1 MARHRAD
8 WWAERIEELEQS
20 GDAKGIARRHGIRE
34 KTLLWWRTE
43 LRRRPRDDHRDS
55 PGPRLLPGVVGPATD
70 AGASSPH
77 IEVLVESGATTR
89 MTVRGAVSPEHLAAL
104 MTAAARR
111 C

>member
-8 WWAERIEELEQS
+8 WWAERLEELEQS
-20 GDAKGIARRHGIRE
+20 GDAKSIARRHGIRE

-43 LRRRPRDDHRDS
+43 LRRRACDRHGDL
-55 PGPRLLPGVVGPATD
+55 PGPRLLPVVVGPATV
-70 AGASSPH
+70 AAASSPQV
-77 IEVLVESGATTR
+77 EVLVESGAAR

-104 MTAAARR
+104 MTAASRR